1 MPETT
6 TTTTSSTSTT
16 TTSSTSTTST
26 TTSTTTTAYHSSC
39 DACYNGCVSVT
50 PDACVRYTGLDSIP
64 LDIQTGDN
72 LKLVLT
78 NIIDNLVPLL
88 TGEGD
93 KVLLIDAI
101 RCALINTYLPS
112 PTIPS
117 IWTSAQIFEAL
128 VKSVCEL
135 QSEIDIGVGLIFDIE
150 APYTTDCLTVV
161 PGNSITHQ
169 TLQATIDKLC
179 LVSANL
185 DAFEIYADVT
195 YVKLADLNALIAA
208 YLSSQLPSTQQYVK
222 MIPYAVIEYYGPLTN
237 FDGTGAGIS
246 ALGWD
251 KVYLCNGS
259 NGTPDK
265 RGRVGVG
272 AIFDVPGGP
281 LSSAVNPI
289 YAGNPNYDLGDLVGA
304 NTVGLNVSQLPSHT
318 HTATSSASSAVTDP
332 GHTHYAGH
340 TPDQW
345 GGSGT
350 IGITTNSP
358 QNVLTTS
365 SYTNITVAT
374 TVNVSNGNTGSGENH
389 ANIQPV
395 IAAYYIMYIP

>member
-1 MPETT
+1 
-6 TTTTSSTSTT
+6 
-16 TTSSTSTTST
+16 
-26 TTSTTTTAYHSSC
+26 
-39 DACYNGCVSVT
+39 
-50 PDACVRYTGLDSIP
+50 
-64 LDIQTGDN
+64 
-72 LKLVLT
+72 
-78 NIIDNLVPLL
+78 
-88 TGEGD
+88 
-93 KVLLIDAI
+93 
-101 RCALINTYLPS
+101 
-112 PTIPS
+112 
-117 IWTSAQIFEAL
+117 
-128 VKSVCEL
+128 
-135 QSEIDIGVGLIFDIE
+135 
-150 APYTTDCLTVV
+150 
-161 PGNSITHQ
+161 
-169 TLQATIDKLC
+169 
-179 LVSANL
+179 
-185 DAFEIYADVT
+185 
-195 YVKLADLNALIAA
+195 
-208 YLSSQLPSTQQYVK
+208 
-222 MIPYAVIEYYGPLTN
+222 MIPYAAIEYYGPLTN

-281 LSSAVNPI
+281 LSSVVNPI

-318 HTATSSASSAVTDP
+318 HATTVSQSTATKANGLLVDP

-340 TPDQW
+340 TPEQW

-365 SYTNITVAT
+365 SYTNISVT
-374 TVNVSNGNTGSGENH
+374 TAVGVSNGNTGSGENH

>member
-1 MPETT
+1 MSETT
-6 TTTTSSTSTT
+6 TT

-50 PDACVRYTGLDSIP
+50 PDACVRYTGIDYP
-64 LDIQTGDN
+64 ALDIVTGDS
-72 LKLVLT
+72 
-78 NIIDNLVPLL
+78 LL
-88 TGEGD
+88 TIEN
-93 KVLLIDAI
+93 I
-101 RCALINTYLPS
+101 LINNVISFLDGTGINITIDPSYYCELVSQYLVDTPI
-112 PTIPS
+112 PTVPQLFS
-117 IWTSAQIFEAL
+117 AL
-128 VKSVCEL
+128 VRAACSL
-135 QSEIDIGVGLIFDIE
+135 QAQVTAIDETLAILNADYDV
-150 APYTTDCLTVV
+150 DCLTGVTD
-161 PGNSITHQ
+161 SSDTHAV
-169 TLQATIDKLC
+169 LQAVITKLC

-222 MIPYAVIEYYGPLTN
+222 MIPYAAIEYYGPLTN

-281 LSSAVNPI
+281 LSSVVNPI